1 MATVKKQIYRCEVCG
16 NVVEIIGTGEG
27 TLVCC
32 GQDMLELKANIVDAA
47 KEKHVPV
54 IEEVEGG
61 IKVKIGAVPHPME
74 DSHWIEMIE
83 VISKDGIVYRKDLR
97 AGDSPEAIFPVSKA
111 DVKIARE
118 ECNKHG
124 LWKA

>member
-1 MATVKKQIYRCEVCG
+1 MATEKKQIYRCEVCG
-16 NVVEIIGTGEG
+16 NVVEVIGTGAG

-32 GQDMLELKANIVDAA
+32 GQDMIALKENPVEAL

-54 IEEVEGG
+54 IEEVDGG

-83 VISKDGIVYRKDLR
+83 VIAKDGIVYRKDLSP
-97 AGDSPEAIFPVSKA
+97 GNSPEAIFPVSKA